1 MIPWQFRL
9 SLLRAY
15 RLSAT
20 GRSTGMIP
28 WKPVWALCS
37 EQRWPEM
44 LQSNSQVDVSLP
56 CLEAGRKQHGTF
68 DNSLD
73 TAIHGPSSDGQPRR
87 MMRPRKWEKKHEKQ
101 QPWTIWSCQ
110 WLPRGGGPSFGNSSL
125 HRTFFGK
132 ASITRPSLSRI
143 KPWWLEGH
151 PISSDLCECSPT
163 TN

>member
-1 MIPWQFRL
+1 
-9 SLLRAY
+9 
-15 RLSAT
+15 
-20 GRSTGMIP
+20 MIP

-87 MMRPRKWEKKHEKQ
+87 MMRPRKWEKNMKNNSHGLFGVANG
-101 QPWTIWSCQ
+101 CQ
-110 WLPRGGGPSFGNSSL
+110 EVEGQALATVVCIGLFSARRRSRDPRFLVLNHGGWRGIRSVPICVNAPLPP
-125 HRTFFGK
+125 
-132 ASITRPSLSRI
+132 I
-143 KPWWLEGH
+143 K
-151 PISSDLCECSPT
+151 IS
-163 TN
+163 